1 MLRTL
6 WTSKAG
12 MNANQEKLDVISNNL
27 VNSNTTG
34 YKKVEV
40 GFKDLLSQSLDR
52 NGLPL
57 NDKDSVIGTGSKTSE
72 WYRDNTQGNLL
83 DTAITTD
90 LAIDGEGYFKVVS
103 SDGSEAYTRDGSFN
117 IDSLGRLVDARGNK
131 VEIKYTNGF
140 SDENVNL
147 TKNNIL
153 VDKSGQVFVK
163 NTDKFTKVGDLAI
176 YTAIGDRA
184 FLSAGD
190 NLYNPAPGVE
200 VTEANG
206 YDIHQGM
213 LESSNVDIS
222 TEFSDMIVTQRAF
235 ELSAKGI
242 TTADEMWGMINN
254 LKR

>member
-6 WTSKAG
+6 WTSKTG
-12 MNANQEKLDVISNNL
+12 MNANQERLDVISNNL

-40 GFKDLLSQSLDR
+40 GFKELLTQSLDR
-52 NGLPL
+52 RGLPL
-57 NDKDSVIGTGSKTSE
+57 NDKDSVMGTGSKISE

-90 LAIDGEGYFKVVS
+90 LAIDGEGYFKVIAA
-103 SDGSEAYTRDGSFN
+103 DGNEYYTRDGNFN

-140 SDENVNL
+140 SDENVNF
-147 TKNNIL
+147 TKNNLL
-153 VDKSGQVFVK
+153 VDTSGQVYVK
-163 NTDKFTKVGDLAI
+163 NNDVFTKVGDLGV
-176 YTAIGDRA
+176 YTATGDRA
-184 FLSAGD
+184 FLAAGD
-190 NLYNPAPGVE
+190 NLYTPAPGSE
-200 VTEANG
+200 VVRANS
-206 YDIHQGM
+206 YDIRQGM
-213 LESSNVDIS
+213 LEGSNVDIA

-242 TTADEMWGMINN
+242 NTADEMWGMINN

>member
-12 MNANQEKLDVISNNL
+12 MNANQERLDVISNNL

-52 NGLPL
+52 KGLPL
-57 NDKDSVIGTGSKTSE
+57 NNKDSVIGTGSKTSE

-83 DTAITTD
+83 DTSITTD

-103 SDGSEAYTRDGSFN
+103 QDGREYYTRDGNFN
-117 IDSLGRLVDARGNK
+117 IDSLGRLVDTRGNK

-140 SDENVNL
+140 SDENVNF

-163 NTDKFTKVGDLAI
+163 NSDKFTKVGDLSV
-176 YTAIGDRA
+176 YTATGDRA
-184 FLSAGD
+184 FLAAGD
-190 NLYNPAPGVE
+190 NLYTPVPGADI
-200 VTEANG
+200 TEAKG

-213 LESSNVDIS
+213 LEGSNVDIA

>member
-52 NGLPL
+52 KGLPL

-72 WYRDNTQGNLL
+72 WYRDNNQGNLL
-83 DTAITTD
+83 DTTLTTD
-90 LAIDGEGYFKVVS
+90 LAIEGYGYFKVVS
-103 SDGSEAYTRDGSFN
+103 SDGTEAYTRDGNFK
-117 IDSLGRLVDARGNK
+117 IDSLGRLVDTRGNK
-131 VEIKYTNGF
+131 VEVKYTNGF
-140 SDENVNL
+140 SDENVNF
-147 TKNNIL
+147 TTNNIL
-153 VDKSGQVFVK
+153 VDTDGQVFLK
-163 NTDKFTKVGDLAI
+163 NTDTFTKVGDLGV

-184 FLSAGD
+184 FLAAGD
-190 NLYNPAPGVE
+190 NLYTPAPGVE

-213 LESSNVDIS
+213 LEGSNVDIA

>member
-52 NGLPL
+52 KGLPL

-83 DTAITTD
+83 DTGITTD
-90 LAIDGEGYFKVVS
+90 FAIDGEGYFKVVS
-103 SDGSEAYTRDGSFN
+103 SDGTEAYTRDGNFN
-117 IDSLGRLVDARGNK
+117 VDSLGRLVDTRGNK

-140 SDENVNL
+140 SDENVNF
-147 TKNNIL
+147 TTNNIL
-153 VDKSGQVFVK
+153 VDTDGQVFLK
-163 NTDKFTKVGDLAI
+163 NTDRFTKVGDLGV
-176 YTAIGDRA
+176 YTAVGDRA

>member
-12 MNANQEKLDVISNNL
+12 MNANQERLDVISNNL
-27 VNSNTTG
+27 VNSTTTG

-52 NGLPL
+52 KGLPL
-57 NDKDSVIGTGSKTSE
+57 NDKDSVIGTGSKISE
-72 WYRDNTQGNLL
+72 WYRDTKQGNLL
-83 DTAITTD
+83 DTALTTD
-90 LAIDGEGYFKVVS
+90 LAIEGDGYFKVIS
-103 SDGSEAYTRDGSFN
+103 QDGGEYYTRDGNFN
-117 IDSLGRLVDARGNK
+117 IDSLGRLVDTRGNK
-131 VEIKYTNGF
+131 VEIKYSNGF
-140 SDENVNL
+140 SDRNVNF

-153 VDKSGQVFVK
+153 VDTNGQVFVK
-163 NTDKFTKVGDLAI
+163 NTDTFTKVGDLAI
-176 YTAIGDRA
+176 YTAIGDRS
-184 FLSAGD
+184 FLAAGD
-190 NLYNPAPGVE
+190 NLYKPVPGVE
-200 VTEANG
+200 VTEAAG
-206 YDIHQGM
+206 YNIHQGM
-213 LESSNVDIS
+213 LEGSNVDIA

>member
-12 MNANQEKLDVISNNL
+12 MNANQERLDVISNNL

-52 NGLPL
+52 KGLPL
-57 NDKDSVIGTGSKTSE
+57 NDKDSVIGTGSRISE
-72 WYRDNTQGNLL
+72 WYRDTTQGNLL
-83 DTAITTD
+83 DTALTTD
-90 LAIDGEGYFKVVS
+90 LAIEGDGYFKVIS
-103 SDGSEAYTRDGSFN
+103 QDGTEAYTRDGNFN
-117 IDSLGRLVDARGNK
+117 IDSLGRLVDTRGNR

-140 SDENVNL
+140 SDANVNF
-147 TKNNIL
+147 TKNNLL
-153 VDKSGQVFVK
+153 VDTNGQVFVK
-163 NTDKFTKVGDLAI
+163 NNDTFTKVGDFGI
-176 YTAIGDRA
+176 YTATGDRA
-184 FLSAGD
+184 FLAAGD

-200 VTEANG
+200 VTEAKG
-206 YDIHQGM
+206 YNIHQGM
-213 LESSNVDIS
+213 LEGSNVDIA

>member
-52 NGLPL
+52 KGLPL

-103 SDGSEAYTRDGSFN
+103 SDGREAYTRDGNFN

-140 SDENVNL
+140 SDENANI

-153 VDKSGQVFVK
+153 IDTSGQVFVK
-163 NTDKFTKVGDLAI
+163 NTDTVTKVGDLGI

-184 FLSAGD
+184 FLAAGD
-190 NLYNPAPGVE
+190 NLYNLAPGVE
-200 VTEANG
+200 VIEANG
-206 YDIHQGM
+206 YDIYQGM